1 MKLEQL
7 QEKIFTDK
15 SIEVDWMDI
24 RENFNGETE
33 QARWE
38 DMVSWSTEKEILI
51 SATFHAL
58 PQEEIRASIKMR
70 ISPPYAESPIRC

>member
-7 QEKIFTDK
+7 QEKIVTEK
-15 SIEVDWMDI
+15 SIEIEWMDI

-38 DMVSWSTEKEILI
+38 DMVSWSIEKGVLI

-58 PQEEIRASIKMR
+58 PPEEIRASIKMR
-70 ISPPYAESPIRC
+70 ISPLHA